1 MAKLTD
7 EVSSFTESQHYLL
20 LDSDLKSHAESLLAH
35 WCNEVGA
42 VVSDESMAR
51 ALRSISR
58 LDVPLRSRQ
67 SFPDLLL
74 AFLEFLP
81 STGRFPRGDEWAERV
96 ADMEAE
102 YEASFRDDGTV
113 RGATVRKVG
122 TETGRNDPCPC
133 GSGKKYKKCCMSL
146 LGG

>member
-7 EVSSFTESQHYLL
+7 EVSSFTESQHFLL
-20 LDSDLKSHAESLLAH
+20 LDSDLKSHAEPLLAH
-35 WCNEVGA
+35 WCNEVGV
-42 VVSDESMAR
+42 VVSQESMAR
-51 ALRSISR
+51 ALHSISR

-67 SFPDLLL
+67 NFPNLLR

-102 YEASFRDDGTV
+102 YEASFREDGTV
-113 RGATVRKVG
+113 RGATVRKAG